1 MAQAKAS
8 VLATEARLIDGR
20 QKFYSRVKNQ
30 YERAVGLQAIAQK
43 YRNLRNSSNS
53 AELLKKALDA
63 GEISLLNYLTEL
75 GMYYNMANLTLEAER
90 DYQKAVT
97 ELLAV
102 EL

>member
-1 MAQAKAS
+1 
-8 VLATEARLIDGR
+8 
-20 QKFYSRVKNQ
+20 
-30 YERAVGLQAIAQK
+30 
-43 YRNLRNSSNS
+43 
-53 AELLKKALDA
+53 LLKKALDA